1 MTDDTP
7 NGAPSGNHESN
18 ELLDDAFGFSVSS
31 FRLVR
36 DIFAKP
42 NAVITAALAR
52 DRSVYASPFR
62 VWFGLL
68 SLQFIVALPFGGM
81 KQVLVASD
89 AQSGAPMIKAITDL
103 GRDPDAVLSL
113 FDQIISF
120 AHIPAVAI
128 ATIPGIFILRA
139 FAIEKSLGFSRHLQ
153 AHFAFL
159 CVSAIFATLTLPI
172 VFVRPELV
180 NFTAVISWFLLS
192 VTFWRG
198 GPHAYHATRLGA
210 VVKSQAYLLA
220 IGIITLVVI
229 SLTYA
234 VALLSAI
241 MVTPPTIVG

>member
-7 NGAPSGNHESN
+7 PGGPTKDHESN
-18 ELLDDAFGFSVSS
+18 ELLEDAFGFSVSS

-42 NAVITAALAR
+42 KSVITAALAR
-52 DRSVYASPFR
+52 DRLVYASPFR

-81 KQVLVASD
+81 KQVLVVSD
-89 AQSGAPMIKAITDL
+89 AQSGAPVIKAITDL
-103 GRDPDAVLSL
+103 GRDPDVVLAL

-128 ATIPGIFILRA
+128 ATIPGIFVLRA
-139 FAIEKSLGFSRHLQ
+139 FALEKGLSFSRHLQ

-159 CVSAIFATLTLPI
+159 CVSAILAVLTLPI

-180 NFTAVISWFLLS
+180 NYTALISWLLLS

-198 GPHAYHATRLGA
+198 GAHAYHTTRLGA
-210 VVKSQAYLLA
+210 VLKSQAYLLA
-220 IGIITLVVI
+220 IGVITLVVI

-241 MVTPPTIVG
+241 MVTPPTVAG